1 VPIAAGEMLLEGEII
16 DGKIQKKG
24 KAC

>member
-1 VPIAAGEMLLEGEII
+1 VPIATGEMLLEGEII